1 MGDLN
6 SAINL
11 AFLIAR
17 AAAWLTSLYVAWALA
32 YDNPLAERAVR
43 PAGAVPG
50 AVFRLLL
57 TLAVTAVLVQPLEH
71 LILVVEG
78 LWDPALRQALSSGR
92 FDVLAA
98 YFVLFPAFLVAY
110 VVAGL
115 AVWRVDWERI
125 GEVTGWHA
133 GLADR
138 LFILLVLGDALVL
151 PWGGLLNGLLTL
163 LAMVGATLP
172 LAPAA

>member
-1 MGDLN
+1 MDDLTN
-6 SAINL
+6 AINL

-17 AAAWLTSLYVAWALA
+17 AAAWLVSLYVAWALA

-57 TLAVTAVLVQPLEH
+57 TLAVTAVLVQPLDH
-71 LILVVEG
+71 LIRVVEG
-78 LWDPALRQALSSGR
+78 LWDPATWQILCGGS
-92 FDVLAA
+92 FNVFTA

-110 VVAGL
+110 VLAGL

-125 GEVTGWHA
+125 GEATGWHA
-133 GLADR
+133 GLADKF
-138 LFILLVLGDALVL
+138 FILLVLGDALVL
-151 PWGGLLNGLLTL
+151 PWGSLLNGALALLSLT
-163 LAMVGATLP
+163 GARLG
-172 LAPAA
+172 